1 MPESKVRKEAAEKK
15 KQAAKEAIAAG
26 KKSNKPVNPGAGA
39 WVLPTLLTLL
49 VLGILWLVVYYL
61 TASLGIYIPIISAAA
76 SEGGLGGWNV
86 VVGMGFI
93 AAAFIVATQWG
104 KHDRRD

>member
-1 MPESKVRKEAAEKK
+1 MPESKVRKQAAEKK
-15 KQAAKEAIAAG
+15 KQATKAVAAS
-26 KKSNKPVNPGAGA
+26 KKSKKPVNPGAGA

-49 VLGILWLVVYYL
+49 ILGILWLVVYYL
-61 TASLGIYIPIISAAA
+61 TASLGIYIPIISAAT
-76 SEGGLGGWNV
+76 SEGGLGGWNI